1 MLDNLIE
8 GIFKPSWSRKLDKLI
23 AKAPDDLKGFYQ
35 SLPREFNRPIGDY
48 KIAAL
53 DLETTGLDA
62 KQDEILSFGCV
73 DLHQQQIDLS
83 SCFYDL
89 AKPAQ
94 QVSEESILI
103 HGITHDEFL
112 QAEPLEAR
120 LHFWLQRLEQRIVL
134 AHHSRIE
141 FSFLQAACKQIYN
154 YDFCMPY
161 LDTLGLEQAY
171 IERQQGVIKNG
182 ELRIDPCRE
191 RHGLPRSTAHHAL
204 SDAIACGELFLAIS
218 SKRYAKA
225 ELSQIVAY

>member
-1 MLDNLIE
+1 MLERLLD
-8 GIFKPSWSRKLDKLI
+8 GIFKPSWPRKLDKLEANAPAEI
-23 AKAPDDLKGFYQ
+23 KAFYE
-35 SLPREFNRPIGDY
+35 SLPREFNRPISTY

-62 KQDEILSFGCV
+62 KKDEILSFGCV
-73 DLHQQQIDLS
+73 DLSQQQIDLS

-89 AKPAQ
+89 VKPKQ
-94 QVSEESILI
+94 QVSEASVLI

-112 QAEPLEAR
+112 QAGELEQR
-120 LHFWLQRLEQRIVL
+120 LTFWLQRLEGRVLL

-171 IERQQGVIKNG
+171 LERQQGVIKNG
-182 ELRIDPCRE
+182 ELRIDPCRK

-204 SDAIACGELFLAIS
+204 NDAIACGELFLAIT

-225 ELSQIVAY
+225 ELKQIIAY